1 MCIKT
6 VKNKNTVRDETLTA
20 QLEEA
25 KKDVEKLEAKVA
37 QQNSEI
43 EAKSTHVT
51 DATSFDLKEGTGSF
65 YASHLCFILFPLPN
79 SWWLLGF
86 ARFVEIRTW
95 FMLVTFYARPHH

>member
-79 SWWLLGF
+79 S
-86 ARFVEIRTW
+86 
-95 FMLVTFYARPHH
+95 